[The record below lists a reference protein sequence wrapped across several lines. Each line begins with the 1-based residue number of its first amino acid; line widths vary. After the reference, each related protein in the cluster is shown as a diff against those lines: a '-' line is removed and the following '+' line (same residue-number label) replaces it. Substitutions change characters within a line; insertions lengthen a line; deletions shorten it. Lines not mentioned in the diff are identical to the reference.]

1 MSQLLQ
7 GGDLF
12 IAVGSEPF
20 DIKDFA
26 AGVGSEFVDE
36 SVCLS
41 VCLCVFACA
50 CEWLYV
56 WYLVISLKHM
66 H

>member
-12 IAVGSEPF
+12 IAVGNEPF

-26 AGVGSEFVDE
+26 AGVGSEFVCE

-41 VCLCVFACA
+41 VCV
-50 CEWLYV
+50 
-56 WYLVISLKHM
+56 
-66 H
+66 

>member
-1 MSQLLQ
+1 MQSISQLLQ

-26 AGVGSEFVDE
+26 TGVGSEFVDE

-41 VCLCVFACA
+41 VCVCLHV
-50 CEWLYV
+50 YV
-56 WYLVISLKHM
+56 NGCM
-66 H
+66 CGT

>member
-12 IAVGSEPF
+12 IAVGNEPF

-26 AGVGSEFVDE
+26 AGVGSEFVCE

-41 VCLCVFACA
+41 VCVCLHV
-50 CEWLYV
+50 YV
-56 WYLVISLKHM
+56 NHCM
-66 H
+66 CGT